1 MVDGSHSPSRTDIQN
16 PQPNM
21 QLTSFNEKKKK
32 KKEKKFLH
40 REDERKEVEV
50 VEKKM

>member
-32 KKEKKFLH
+32 RRKNFYIEKTNDRIL
-40 REDERKEVEV
+40 EV